1 MKLKIFDI
9 DYEEMYLAIDK
20 LENGESLSDQDKKNL
35 LKIVKN
41 GEGSV
46 FPTRTDYKQQQKRME
61 QIGKLEEQ
69 EKKEREEQGAEYIR
83 SAAQQRIVDEMS
95 LLVASSEGFENEWC

>member
-20 LENGESLSDQDKKNL
+20 LENGKPLSDQDRSNL
-35 LKIVKN
+35 LKIIKSA
-41 GEGSV
+41 EGSV
-46 FPTRTDYKQQQKRME
+46 FAKRIDFKQQQKRMK

-83 SAAQQRIVDEMS
+83 SAAQQKIVDKMS

>member
-20 LENGESLSDQDKKNL
+20 LENGESLSDQDRKNL

-41 GEGSV
+41 AEGSV
-46 FPTRTDYKQQQKRME
+46 FPNRKDYKQQQQRRK
-61 QIGKLEEQ
+61 QIGELEEQ
-69 EKKEREEQGAEYIR
+69 ERKERQEQGLEYIR
-83 SAAQQRIVDEMS
+83 SVSQQQIVDKMS
-95 LLVASSEGFENEWC
+95 FLVKDSEDFESNWY